1 MALRNPDL
9 NSMHRLLHRHQ
20 WGDIDDWVRALRAL
34 ADLSDAEIDKLAQ
47 PRSRNVS
54 ATGRTAEDAGAGET

>member
-9 NSMHRLLHRHQ
+9 NSMRLVLHRHQ

-47 PRSRNVS
+47 PHSRTVS
-54 ATGRTAEDAGAGET
+54 ATGLTAEDASAGET